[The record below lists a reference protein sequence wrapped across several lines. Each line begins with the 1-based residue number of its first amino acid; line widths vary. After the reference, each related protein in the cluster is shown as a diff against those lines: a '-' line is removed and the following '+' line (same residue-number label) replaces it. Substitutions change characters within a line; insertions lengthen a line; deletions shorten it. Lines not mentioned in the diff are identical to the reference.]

1 MTPVVTA
8 AERGWLPDRLVQI
21 GIRSL
26 LRGRLALERRRC
38 SGGRERAIDAHR
50 ALMRQGPIAAATAA
64 ANEQHYETP
73 ADFFRLVLGPRLKY
87 SAGLWRDDAAS
98 LDAAEEAM
106 LAVTAARAGVDDG
119 MRVLDLGCGWG
130 ALSLWMA
137 ERHPRAHVTAVS
149 NAPAQAR
156 YIASQRD
163 RLGLSN
169 LEVVTVDMND
179 FRPAGMGKLF
189 ALMTAV
195 WAVSAVRRDV
205 SIVDIWWSIA
215 ILAAACVYAGGA
227 DQLTRRRVAVLAAV
241 GLWAARLAAY
251 LAWRGWG
258 TKEDR
263 RYRAMRAGPGS
274 DGQACS

>member
-1 MTPVVTA
+1 MTPAVTA

-38 SGGRERAIDAHR
+38 SGVRERAIDAHR

-156 YIASQRD
+156 YIASQRGLARAQQPRGRD
-163 RLGLSN
+163 RRHERL
-169 LEVVTVDMND
+169 
-179 FRPAGMGKLF
+179 RPAGMGKLF

-195 WAVSAVRRDV
+195 WGGERRAPRRAPRREHRRHLVEHRHLCRGVR
-205 SIVDIWWSIA
+205 
-215 ILAAACVYAGGA
+215 LCG
-227 DQLTRRRVAVLAAV
+227 RR
-241 GLWAARLAAY
+241 
-251 LAWRGWG
+251 
-258 TKEDR
+258 
-263 RYRAMRAGPGS
+263 
-274 DGQACS
+274 